1 VATGDVK
8 YITEVVLS
16 GSTYWLLAAEGGTG
30 WYIPNDALSVSTTFT
45 ANRTSGS
52 AVLSS
57 VSSTSGLYIG
67 QLLSGTGIP
76 STARI
81 QSIDSASQITMT
93 ENATSGSGTSTTITR
108 THLAKIIDADFPSTS
123 TGAFVELDGYIFIG
137 TSTGR
142 IYNSDLN
149 SITSWGANSWIAVN
163 MQADGSVALAKQK
176 NQVIAFGR
184 NHIEFFYNA
193 GNPSGSPLGR
203 TEQAMIR
210 TGSYNTDN
218 IVTFRD
224 SVFFIGQ
231 DSGYENAGVWQLKGF
246 EVKRLSSIPL
256 TRMLSQNVSGL
267 NAEQIHLSAFE
278 HQGKSFVYFGMG
290 NASNLIADY
299 LYCLESGEWVEAGY
313 PYLMKF
319 SEGLNGI
326 AINST
331 SGIIYSADPLTPTY
345 QDVGGASY
353 TATIQTS
360 LWDGGT
366 DKRKFI
372 NKIRLIAD
380 TQASGTTSISWSDD
394 DYANYNTARTVD
406 MTKMDKALHG
416 CGSTRRRSF
425 KIAHNANTPFRA
437 EALEIEYDEGE

>member
-1 VATGDVK
+1 MATGDVK

-30 WYIPNDALSVSTTFT
+30 WYIPNDALSEATTFSAT
-45 ANRTSGS
+45 TVSGD
-52 AVLSS
+52 ATLSS
-57 VSSTSGLYIG
+57 VSSFDGLYIG
-67 QLLSGTGIP
+67 QLLSGTGIQAG
-76 STARI
+76 ARI
-81 QSIDSASQITMT
+81 ESMDSGAGTLEMTLTASA
-93 ENATSGSGTSTTITR
+93 NGSGVTITR

-137 TSTGR
+137 TSNGR

-149 SITSWGANSWIAVN
+149 SITSWGALSWIAVN

-176 NQVIAFGR
+176 NQIVAFGR

-210 TGSYNTDN
+210 IGSYNTDN

-224 SVFFIGQ
+224 NIFFIGQ
-231 DSGYENAGVWQLKGF
+231 DMGYENAGVWQLRGF
-246 EVKRLSSIPL
+246 ETKRLSSIPL
-256 TRMLSQNVSGL
+256 TRMLSQNVAGL
-267 NAEQIHLSAFE
+267 NAENIYLSAFE
-278 HQGKSFVYFGMG
+278 HQGKQFVYFGMG
-290 NASNLIADY
+290 NASTLVADY

-313 PYLMKF
+313 PFLMRF
-319 SEGLNGI
+319 SEGLNGV

-345 QDVGGASY
+345 QDVGSASY
-353 TATIQTS
+353 TARIQTS

-372 NKIRLIAD
+372 NKIRLVAD

-394 DYANYNTARTVD
+394 DYASYNTARTVD

-425 KIAHNANTPFRA
+425 KIEHSANTPFRA